1 MRGLTRRQ
9 TYRCS
14 WIYAQS
20 FTPPLAGPTVE
31 SHIAALHQA
40 LIPNWTSDAFAKFV
54 SACRGLV
61 DDLANSPDISN
72 GKEEFERCQ
81 MAFRQTCWLAE
92 RFWPGVDGAAD
103 GGDDQPSAPSSA
115 SRRAAQRVQLQ
126 GAAAAATAAAIPG
139 SAAMSGSNAT
149 SG

>member
-1 MRGLTRRQ
+1 MQ
-9 TYRCS
+9 VYRCS

-20 FTPPLAGPTVE
+20 FTSTLAGQVGDA
-31 SHIAALHQA
+31 HIMALHQS

-72 GKEEFERCQ
+72 GKEEFERCK

-92 RFWPGVDGAAD
+92 RFWPSVNDVGES
-103 GGDDQPSAPSSA
+103 GDESVLSHRS
-115 SRRAAQRVQLQ
+115 AQRAHLQ
-126 GAAAAATAAAIPG
+126 GAAAAATAAAAPAA
-139 SAAMSGSNAT
+139 SAASE
-149 SG
+149 